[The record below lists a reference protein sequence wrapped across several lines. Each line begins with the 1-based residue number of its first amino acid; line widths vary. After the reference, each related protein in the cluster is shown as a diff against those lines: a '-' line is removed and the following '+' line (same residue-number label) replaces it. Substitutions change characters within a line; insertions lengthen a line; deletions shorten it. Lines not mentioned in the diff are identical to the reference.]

1 MENKK
6 AQAKEVIKSILLGL
20 AVLILSY
27 AIVGALSEPTYDDS
41 GKSIVALA
49 LASLVVFVWKKID
62 KRYFQKDFSSEFGE
76 SIFDDG
82 DSLYKD
88 AERIVLTA
96 RAASASL
103 LQRRLRVGYARAAR
117 LLDMLEDNGIISEA
131 NGEKPRKVLQ

>member
-6 AQAKEVIKSILLGL
+6 AQAKKVIKNTLLFL
-20 AVLILSY
+20 AVFTVCIFVVSQ
-27 AIVGALSEPTYDDS
+27 SS
-41 GKSIVALA
+41 GVLEMGEIITGFALA
-49 LASLVVFVWKKID
+49 TLIVFVWKKID

-96 RAASASL
+96 KAASASL

-117 LLDMLEDNGIISEA
+117 LLDMLEENGIIGEA
-131 NGEKPRKVLQ
+131 DGEKPRKVLQ